1 VVFRRFRREE
11 QQADWLGR
19 SYSIPEEELDRYR
32 YPNEPEE
39 DDEAGQAD
47 EDDADDGPEP
57 EGPGPWDAG
66 QRYPRGNR
74 VDFGS
79 LLVPQREGLEIRI
92 NLTETVMGVSVD
104 IVRQDMLHGGSYLQ
118 LQAFAAPKSSGLW
131 DEVREEI
138 AAEVAKSGGRSEEA
152 QGPFGT
158 ELHAMVNTGAAGGRQ
173 QLEPHR
179 FLGVDGPRWFLRGVI
194 RGPAASRPELAQP
207 LEEVFADVVVVRG
220 DHPVPPRELL
230 PLQLP
235 EDTRRALAEQL
246 GQELPASPAPGG
258 YDAGPPGAGTR

>member
-11 QQADWLGR
+11 QQAEWLGR
-19 SYSIPEEELDRYR
+19 SYGTAEEEPDRYG
-32 YPNEPEE
+32 YPGEPDSGDEADEAEE
-39 DDEAGQAD
+39 DY
-47 EDDADDGPEP
+47 GPEP
-57 EGPGPWDAG
+57 EGPGPWDGA
-66 QRYPRGNR
+66 QRYPRGSR

-79 LLVPQREGLEIRI
+79 LLVPQRDDVEIRI
-92 NLTETVMGVSVD
+92 NLTEAVTGVSVD
-104 IVRQDMLHGGSYLQ
+104 IVRQDMVHGGSYLQ

-138 AAEVAKSGGRSEEA
+138 AAEVAKSGGSSQEA
-152 QGPFGT
+152 PGPFGT
-158 ELHAMVNTGAAGGRQ
+158 ELHSMVNTGAAGGRQ

-194 RGPAASRPELAQP
+194 RGPAASRPELARP
-207 LEEVFADVVVVRG
+207 LEEVFEDVVVVRG

-246 GQELPASPAPGG
+246 GQELPASPAPGSG
-258 YDAGPPGAGTR
+258 YQGGPPGAGTR

>member
-1 VVFRRFRREE
+1 VVFRRFSQGE

-19 SYSIPEEELDRYR
+19 SYGSGEEDPGRHGYSG
-32 YPNEPEE
+32 EPES
-39 DDEAGQAD
+39 DDEVDED
-47 EDDADDGPEP
+47 EDDYGPEP
-57 EGPGPWDAG
+57 EGPGPWDGA

-79 LLVPQREGLEIRI
+79 LLVPQRDSLEIRI
-92 NLTETVMGVSVD
+92 NLTETVTGVSVD

-131 DEVREEI
+131 EEVREEI
-138 AAEVAKSGGRSEEA
+138 AAEVAKSGGRSQEVP
-152 QGPFGT
+152 GPFGT
-158 ELHAMVNTGAAGGRQ
+158 ELHAMVSTGAAGGRQ

-179 FLGVDGPRWFLRGVI
+179 FVGFDGPRWFLRGVI
-194 RGPAASRPELAQP
+194 RGPAASRPELAEP
-207 LEEVFADVVVVRG
+207 LEEVFADVVVMRG

-246 GQELPASPAPGG
+246 GQEIPASPAPGSE
-258 YDAGPPGAGTR
+258 Y